1 MSKYKAIETQI
12 TNPDH
17 ICRALDDLAVVY
29 EVAKGEELALYGY
42 QGDRRQQ
49 TGAVVVR
56 RHHIGSASN
65 DIGWSYDQQ
74 SHTYQLYLSRYDQG
88 QARSMQIVDGV
99 NQRCALLKLQDLATL
114 NGFSLEVTED
124 DQNVQRVLVGGL

>member
-1 MSKYKAIETQI
+1 MSKYKRIATQI

-17 ICRALDDLAVVY
+17 ICRALDDLAVAY
-29 EVAKGEELALYGY
+29 EVAEVAHRELTLLDWRNRPTAL
-42 QGDRRQQ
+42 

-56 RHHIGSASN
+56 NKHLGGYSN
-65 DIGWSYDQQ
+65 DLGWSLDLETG
-74 SHTYQLYLSRYDQG
+74 TYV
-88 QARSMQIVDGV
+88 AQIDHQDDASQRILNGV

-124 DQNVQRVLVGGL
+124 EQNVQRILIGGLQ